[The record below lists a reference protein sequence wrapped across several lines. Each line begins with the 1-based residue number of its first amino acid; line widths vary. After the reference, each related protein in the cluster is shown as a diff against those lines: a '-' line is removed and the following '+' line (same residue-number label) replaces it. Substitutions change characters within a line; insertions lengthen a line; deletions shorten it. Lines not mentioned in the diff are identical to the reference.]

1 MRLLRESLFGVDISL
16 TACRITAF
24 SLYLA
29 YLDQLSPPDIQA
41 LQKKGGHCPG

>member
-1 MRLLRESLFGVDISL
+1 MDINL

-29 YLDQLSPPDIQA
+29 YLDQLSPRGYSGSPEEASGTAPHLVVPDDMD
-41 LQKKGGHCPG
+41 G